1 LSLNILLSFHFVY
14 EFDIYFFRKI
24 LDILLCD
31 QSGETRLEQ
40 VVQIL
45 QNVAQSVKEG
55 TAPLSSFVITKQ
67 LSKNPDAYPDKKQ
80 LSHVMVALRLNK
92 AGGRMWK
99 AGDTLPYV
107 ICEVSFHFAI
117 LINSY
122 VLPLHINI
130 KTEIKIEI

>member
-1 LSLNILLSFHFVY
+1 LLLFGFVY
-14 EFDIYFFRKI
+14 EFDIYLFRKI

-40 VVQIL
+40 IVQIL
-45 QNVAQSVKEG
+45 QNVAESVKEG

-122 VLPLHINI
+122 VLHINI
-130 KTEIKIEI
+130 KLI

>member
-1 LSLNILLSFHFVY
+1 MI
-14 EFDIYFFRKI
+14 IYFQRLILFKSFNYLVPFRKI

-31 QSGETRLEQ
+31 QSSETRLEQ

-45 QNVAQSVKEG
+45 QDVAKSVKEG

-107 ICEVSFHFAI
+107 ICEVFFFSF
-117 LINSY
+117 
-122 VLPLHINI
+122 
-130 KTEIKIEI
+130 

>member
-1 LSLNILLSFHFVY
+1 MMRAFP
-14 EFDIYFFRKI
+14 FRKI

-31 QSGETRLEQ
+31 HSSETRLEQ

-45 QNVAQSVKEG
+45 QNVAKSVKEG
-55 TAPLSSFVITKQ
+55 TAPMSSFVITKQ

-99 AGDTLPYV
+99 AGDTLPYI
-107 ICEVSFHFAI
+107 ICEVPF
-117 LINSY
+117 
-122 VLPLHINI
+122 VLRS
-130 KTEIKIEI
+130 

>member
-1 LSLNILLSFHFVY
+1 
-14 EFDIYFFRKI
+14 

-31 QSGETRLEQ
+31 QSSETRLEQ

-45 QNVAQSVKEG
+45 QNVAKSVKEG
-55 TAPLSSFVITKQ
+55 TTPLSSFVITKQ

-107 ICEVSFHFAI
+107 ICEVSFYFHNF
-117 LINSY
+117 N
-122 VLPLHINI
+122 
-130 KTEIKIEI
+130 

>member
-1 LSLNILLSFHFVY
+1 MTLFL
-14 EFDIYFFRKI
+14 FFLRKV

-31 QSGETRLEQ
+31 QSSETRLEQ

-45 QNVAQSVKEG
+45 QNVAKGVREG
-55 TAPLSSFVITKQ
+55 TTPLSAFVITKQ

-107 ICEVSFHFAI
+107 ICEVIIKFAI
-117 LINSY
+117 LIRKFFY
-122 VLPLHINI
+122 DEL
-130 KTEIKIEI
+130 